1 MGKGRTAC
9 CDKSKVKK
17 GPWTTSED
25 LKLVLSYKNMDMAI
39 GVPFLNKLVRLLRC
53 GKSCR
58 LRWINYLRPD
68 VKRGNFTPQ
77 EEDTIINLHRAF
89 GNRWSKIASHL
100 PGRTDNE
107 IKNVWNT
114 HLKKRLVVMKKE
126 EYNSSSSSTSTSSH
140 QGQYMDNNSTT
151 LESFSPTSSKA
162 NDQVMDFWEYMLD
175 TSSTPTSI
183 NNLDH
188 LDSYSNLDTTSEHH
202 PQQLVDEFECQKWLT
217 YLEIELG
224 LTTNN
229 QQDHQNNFMQL

>member
-1 MGKGRTAC
+1 MGKGRAAC
-9 CDKSKVKK
+9 CDKTKVKK
-17 GPWTTSED
+17 GPWTTHED
-25 LKLVLSYKNMDMAI
+25 LKLISFIQKHGHANWRALPKQA
-39 GVPFLNKLVRLLRC
+39 GLLRC

-77 EEDTIINLHRAF
+77 EEDTIINLHRSF

-140 QGQYMDNNSTT
+140 EGQYMDSSSTT
-151 LESFSPTSSKA
+151 FSPTSSKA
-162 NDQVMDFWEYMLD
+162 NDQVIDFWEYMLD

-183 NNLDH
+183 NNLD
-188 LDSYSNLDTTSEHH
+188 SYSKMATISTTSEHH
-202 PQQLVDEFECQKWLT
+202 PQLADEYECQKWLT

-229 QQDHQNNFMQL
+229 QQE